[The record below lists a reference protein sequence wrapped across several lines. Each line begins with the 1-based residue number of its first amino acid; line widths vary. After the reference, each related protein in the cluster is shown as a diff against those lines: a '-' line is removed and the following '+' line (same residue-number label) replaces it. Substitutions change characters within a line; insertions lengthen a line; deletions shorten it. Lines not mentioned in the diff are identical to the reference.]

1 MYLVVVFPNL
11 GEVACC
17 RRRSVPQQ
25 LITLLLPKQYALGVP
40 SMRAAWVHL
49 LSGADYVGCLVG
61 LIGSQF
67 DWLPGSALY
76 EGCKPLVGRGQVMG

>member
-1 MYLVVVFPNL
+1 MYLVVVFSNL
-11 GEVACC
+11 GEAACC
-17 RRRSVPQQ
+17 RRCSVSQQ
-25 LITLLLPKQYALGVP
+25 RTALLLPKQYALGVP

-49 LSGADYVGCLVG
+49 LSGADYVGSLVG

-76 EGCKPLVGRGQVMG
+76 EGFKPLVGRGQVMG